1 MEEKWLK
8 KLHTAGRLKE
18 LRVQGITKRWVIN
31 ILGVIALFF
40 VIVFVVSAFTIRA
53 YYYNAV
59 ESILNSGASTT
70 ATNYFSGRLDGG
82 SSLEASAAD
91 FIDSFSYRDKTTIWI
106 INNAGGV
113 VTSSS
118 GFAVEKVRMPDYEEA
133 LAGDTGRARYV
144 GHITDNGEKCMA
156 VTRIIYSDSVHRSDQ
171 IGAAFMGR
179 IGCGHNQQ
187 LVQAAERRF
196 RTIERVQQM
205 QVAVMDRI
213 NRPAVNATAHFICHN
228 TWVGHTWRRDF
239 FLLSPAAAGACL

>member
-1 MEEKWLK
+1 MAEKI
-8 KLHTAGRLKE
+8 TYSRSTERPADAGYHKAVGDQYFRRDRPFLCD
-18 LRVQGITKRWVIN
+18 R
-31 ILGVIALFF
+31 
-40 VIVFVVSAFTIRA
+40 FVVSAFTIRA

-156 VTRIIYSDSVHRSDQ
+156 VTRIIYSGDGEPM
-171 IGAAFMGR
+171 GA
-179 IGCGHNQQ
+179 
-187 LVQAAERRF
+187 V
-196 RTIERVQQM
+196 RV
-205 QVAVMDRI
+205 I
-213 NRPAVNATAHFICHN
+213 S
-228 TWVGHTWRRDF
+228 
-239 FLLSPAAAGACL
+239 L

>member
-133 LAGDTGRARYV
+133 LAGDTDPKWQPCSLPGRRAPTPGQRIHRRSAPSRPHPPHPKTWPERQPV
-144 GHITDNGEKCMA
+144 ALAASSPTPQSHAPGH
-156 VTRIIYSDSVHRSDQ
+156 R
-171 IGAAFMGR
+171 
-179 IGCGHNQQ
+179 
-187 LVQAAERRF
+187 
-196 RTIERVQQM
+196 
-205 QVAVMDRI
+205 
-213 NRPAVNATAHFICHN
+213 
-228 TWVGHTWRRDF
+228 
-239 FLLSPAAAGACL
+239 